1 MIYAQDDFPQCAL
14 YTGIGPGAARSGG
27 QGAQAEG
34 AGADGWRAPL
44 FPFAFS
50 INATQGTNDESEPVV
65 GGGGMHGS
73 KEGEGMEASG
83 GDGWEEDQGSR
94 AKEASALF
102 AVEWRR
108 DGGHGPMRTGKWPHV
123 SGGWREQ
130 LSLVPLDY
138 GIRFSDF
145 L

>member
-14 YTGIGPGAARSGG
+14 YTGIAPGAARSGG
-27 QGAQAEG
+27 QNAQEKGAD
-34 AGADGWRAPL
+34 ADGWAAPL

-50 INATQGTNDESEPVV
+50 INATHVTNDESEPVV
-65 GGGGMHGS
+65 AGGGTHGS
-73 KEGEGMEASG
+73 EEGEGVEASG
-83 GDGWEEDQGSR
+83 DDGWEEGQGSR
-94 AKEASALF
+94 AQEASALF

-108 DGGHGPMRTGKWPHV
+108 EVGHGPMRRGKGPRV

-130 LSLVPLDY
+130 LSLVPIDY
-138 GIRFSDF
+138 GIRISDF